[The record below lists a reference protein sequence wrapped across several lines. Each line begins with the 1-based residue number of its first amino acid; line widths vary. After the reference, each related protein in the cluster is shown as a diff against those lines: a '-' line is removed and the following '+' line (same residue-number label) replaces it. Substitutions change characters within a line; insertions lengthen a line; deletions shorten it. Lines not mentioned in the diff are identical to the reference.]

1 MAGGFLARVAAAFRR
16 GHDRREVVVC
26 AVIWGVVLLSV
37 PLRRLV
43 DPRYSVS
50 GAVSWSGL
58 ASDFL
63 AVLPFFALFLVNDIF
78 FARLL
83 VRRRKVLPYVLCALV
98 SASALSVASGF
109 MQPGGQEEGGF
120 MPQADRG
127 RAFER
132 AGGEPP
138 VPPRLGEPPDPR
150 QRQPAGR
157 DGEPPVPRV
166 VSRFVLALLMMSLS
180 VLVKVYLIADRD
192 KERLR
197 SLSQERTRAE
207 LAQLRYQLSPH
218 FLMKTLNNIHALV
231 DIDAERAKETI
242 LRLSRLMR
250 HMLYDCSSNLTPLEA
265 EVAFLRDYVDL
276 MRLRYTSSVSISV
289 SLPDQTFGIEVPPL
303 IFVNMVENA
312 FKHGVSYSRPSA
324 VDVSMS
330 ISAAHDE
337 VNFCC
342 SNTMAPA
349 PPSDG
354 QHGIGEQNVRK
365 RLELIC
371 PGRYEFTSMPLRG
384 RYVVALKLLL
394 PLGGSLSTSQI

>member
-1 MAGGFLARVAAAFRR
+1 MAGGFLARTAAAFRG

-26 AVIWGVVLLSV
+26 AVVWGVVLLSV

-50 GAVSWSGL
+50 GVVTWSGL

-63 AVLPFFALFLVNDIF
+63 AVLPFFALFLINDIF

-83 VRRRKVLPYVLCALV
+83 VRRRKVLPYALCALV
-98 SASALSVASGF
+98 SAAALSVVSGH
-109 MQPGGQEEGGF
+109 MLSGGQDGERIVPPPAPMGS
-120 MPQADRG
+120 
-127 RAFER
+127 FER
-132 AGGEPP
+132 ADDVRPALPRHDDPHDPRRPQPTALEYDPP
-138 VPPRLGEPPDPR
+138 VPQD
-150 QRQPAGR
+150 
-157 DGEPPVPRV
+157 
-166 VSRFVLALLMMSLS
+166 VSRFVLALLMMTLS

-197 SLSQERTRAE
+197 RLSQERTQAQ

-218 FLMKTLNNIHALV
+218 FLMNTLNNIHALV

-242 LRLSRLMR
+242 IRLSRLMR
-250 HMLYDCSSNLTPLEA
+250 HMLYDCSANLTPLDG

-276 MRLRYTSSVSISV
+276 MRLRYTSNVSIAV
-289 SLPDQTFGIEVPPL
+289 SLPERTFGIMVPPL

-312 FKHGVSYSRPSA
+312 FKHGVSYSHPSA

-349 PPSDG
+349 TPADA

-371 PGRYEFTSMPLRG
+371 PGRYEFTSMPLQG

-394 PLGGSLSTSQI
+394 PLGGSQSIL